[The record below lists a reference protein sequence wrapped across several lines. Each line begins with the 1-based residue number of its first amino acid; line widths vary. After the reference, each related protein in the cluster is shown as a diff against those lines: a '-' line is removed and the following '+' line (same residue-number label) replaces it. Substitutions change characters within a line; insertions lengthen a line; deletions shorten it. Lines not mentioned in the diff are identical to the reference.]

1 MRVRRTHVFFLLWAV
16 AAILW
21 VGAGSYVVS
30 NDEGIPSWT
39 HSCEEL
45 RRFIVRGEPLG
56 DPEVN
61 SCKAFWPVRR
71 LELAG
76 WLFGPPIALFVLRTL
91 FGGIVR
97 RFATE
102 KSS

>member
-21 VGAGSYVVS
+21 VGAGSYVVR
-30 NDEGIPSWT
+30 NDGSIPSWT

-45 RRFIVRGEPLG
+45 RQFIVRGEPLG
-56 DPEVN
+56 DAEVN
-61 SCKAFWPVRR
+61 NCKAFWPSRR

-76 WLFGPPIALFVLRTL
+76 WVFGPPIALLVLGVL
-91 FGGIVR
+91 SGWIVR
-97 RFATE
+97 RRAAE